1 MRMEEDYRLNGWKKA
16 ACSLMGIVGS
26 HGDTSCSQAVEG
38 VKLSSMGN
46 RLFRIQE
53 KRDLNF

>member
-1 MRMEEDYRLNGWKKA
+1 MRMEGDYWLNGWKEA

-26 HGDTSCSQAVEG
+26 HGDTSCSQVVEG

-46 RLFRIQE
+46 RLFRIQ
-53 KRDLNF
+53 